1 MKKLMMVYKNASMFQ
16 NVFPKFQVSKIKVSK
31 IIESK
36 FHTKILTI
44 QNNDKENM
52 RSKLRII
59 SGIMLR
65 KLSSGK

>member
-1 MKKLMMVYKNASMFQ
+1 MKKLKMVYKNASMFQ
-16 NVFPKFQVSKIKVSK
+16 NVFPKFQVSK